1 MEIEKK
7 TSAKKNNKN
16 SDRQKN
22 ENNKKLLLVIVAII
36 IVVII
41 VFLSSFIGNDHLDS
55 NYKTRVTVDTPL
67 IYLNDDKQLKYC
79 TFANQIPKVN
89 LGGVDLGDSLYLYQ
103 TNDKKKYNFSTV
115 DSLYLLDENNVDS
128 AMKLV
133 NGYSSYKRN
142 NDYFVYTLENDLYVL
157 DINENIKDKIDS
169 NINKITNISEKYYTY
184 IKDGYEFLMSFEDKS
199 LKIKLGKLD
208 KDEEEMY
215 SNIIDISDKY
225 DKVLYESLNNENN
238 YDLVVHDIK
247 NNKSNVISDWLYS
260 VSYYSD
266 DFSKI
271 GYITIDE
278 RKHASLKMISYNT
291 NIDELI
297 NRLFQEQD
305 YITYYQS
312 ICGDNYCYYVEL
324 SDDNYR
330 KVEFTQNEYFE
341 ISKYLELFNSD
352 ENYYSNT
359 YNAYFYEDGNNESL
373 IEGVD
378 YVKIYK
384 NKDISYSKFSGQK
397 ININKFIKS
406 LCGDD
411 CFESLHDIDNTLK
424 YDIYYKK
431 YNKKENL
438 IEANSNASSAIVSI
452 GGLKVLSIYNSPN
465 RSYYLLKDDGDII
478 KKSDLIVNNGISC
491 EEQLQNS
498 DDGILFYENYN
509 YEKQVGDL
517 YLYKNGEKIHIADE
531 IYIYSLIIKGNN
543 VFFVENFDFDQYA
556 GTFSK
561 YNIKDKKKTK
571 IVDNINRG
579 FYVADDKYFI
589 MKNYSMTNNTFDL
602 YSYSNEKLKMIE
614 YSVKAMN
621 WANFLN

>member
-1 MEIEKK
+1 MKNKK
-7 TSAKKNNKN
+7 ELADAKN
-16 SDRQKN
+16 SKN
-22 ENNKKLLLVIVAII
+22 KDKKEITNNKKLPLVIIAILF
-36 IVVII
+36 VVII
-41 VFLSSFIGNDHLDS
+41 IFLSFFIVKQHLNS
-55 NYKTRVTVDTPL
+55 NSETRVTVDMPL

-79 TFANQIPKVN
+79 TFANQSPKVI

-103 TNDKKKYNFSTV
+103 TNDKKKYNFSTI
-115 DSLYLLDENNVDS
+115 DSLYLLDTNNVDGV
-128 AMKLV
+128 MKLV
-133 NGYSSYKRN
+133 SGYSSYKRN
-142 NDYFVYTLENDLYVL
+142 NDYFVYTLDNDLYIL

-169 NINKITNISEKYYTY
+169 NISKITNISDKYYTY
-184 IKDGYEFLMSFEDKS
+184 IKEDYEFLMSFEDKD

-208 KDEEEMY
+208 NIEEEMY

-225 DKVLYESLNNENN
+225 DKVLYRSLNNENN
-238 YDLVVHDIK
+238 YDLVVYDIK
-247 NNKSNVISDWLYS
+247 KDKSNIISNHFYD

-266 DFSKI
+266 DYSKI
-271 GYITIDE
+271 GYTTIDE
-278 RKHASLKMISYNT
+278 SKHASLKMISYNT

-297 NRLFQEQD
+297 ERLFQEQD
-305 YITYYQS
+305 NITYYES
-312 ICGDNYCYYVEL
+312 ECGDKYCYYVEL
-324 SDDNYR
+324 SDGNYR
-330 KVEFTQNEYFE
+330 KVEFTLQEYLE

-352 ENYYSNT
+352 ENYYLNT
-359 YNAYFYEDGNNESL
+359 YSAFFYEDGNNESL

-378 YVKIYK
+378 YVKVFK
-384 NKDISYSKFSGQK
+384 NKDISYSRFSGQK
-397 ININKFIKS
+397 ININKFIDS

-411 CFESLHDIDNTLK
+411 CFESLHDIDNNLK

-431 YNKKENL
+431 YSKKENL
-438 IEANSNASSAIVSI
+438 IEANSNASGGI
-452 GGLKVLSIYNSPN
+452 GLIDGLKVLAIYNSPN
-465 RSYYLLKDDGDII
+465 YSYYVLKDVDDTV
-478 KKSDLIVNNGISC
+478 KKSDLIVNNGIMC
-491 EEQLQNS
+491 EQQLQNGN
-498 DDGILFYENYN
+498 DGILFYENYN